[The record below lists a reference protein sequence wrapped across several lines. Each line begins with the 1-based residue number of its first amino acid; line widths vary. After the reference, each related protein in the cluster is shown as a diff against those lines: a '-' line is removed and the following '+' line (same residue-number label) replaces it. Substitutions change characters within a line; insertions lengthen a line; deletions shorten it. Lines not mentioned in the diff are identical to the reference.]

1 LHSQSSDKKPSQ
13 AVAVIIPFYYKESVD
28 YLQESI
34 DSMVQQETEADVRIY
49 LGIDGPS
56 NPQIDQFLAQNRKKL
71 YKVIHNDQPNGV
83 SVILNKLIDALEDEQ
98 FIFRHDADDVAL
110 PGRVQAQL
118 DFLKVHPEVDVC
130 GGSIIESDFKE
141 GGYRQV
147 INYPLT
153 HDEIVRTFHRRSPVA
168 HPACCFRVEVFK
180 KGYRYPVEAL
190 YNEDLGLWLIL
201 ITNGIRF
208 SNMLEPLIEFRI
220 EPDFYRKRGYPKAV
234 IEFHLFWESLD
245 KLGKSNM
252 SKIFPI
258 LRFMFRVTPNWV
270 KKIGYRSGF
279 RRLL

>member
-1 LHSQSSDKKPSQ
+1 MN
-13 AVAVIIPFYYKESVD
+13 

-34 DSMVQQETEADVRIY
+34 DSMVQQETDADVRIY
-49 LGIDGPS
+49 LGVDGPC
-56 NPQIDQFLAQNRKKL
+56 NAQIEEYLTQNRKKL
-71 YKVIHNDQPNGV
+71 FKVIHNDQPNGV

-147 INYPLT
+147 INYPLS
-153 HDEIVRTFHRRSPVA
+153 HDEIVRTFHRRSPIA
-168 HPACCFRVEVFK
+168 HPACCFRVEVFN
-180 KGYRYPVEAL
+180 KGYHYPIEAL

-201 ITNGIRF
+201 ITNGVRF
-208 SNMLEPLIEFRI
+208 ANIMDPLIEFRI
-220 EPDFYRKRGYPKAV
+220 APDFYRKRGYKKATV
-234 IEFHLFWESLD
+234 EFRLYWESLEQ
-245 KLGKSNM
+245 LRKSHI

-258 LRFMFRVTPNWV
+258 LRFLFRVTPNWV
-270 KKIGYRSGF
+270 KKMGYRSGF

>member
-1 LHSQSSDKKPSQ
+1 
-13 AVAVIIPFYYKESVD
+13 
-28 YLQESI
+28 
-34 DSMVQQETEADVRIY
+34 MVQQETKTDVRIY

-56 NPQIDQFLAQNRKKL
+56 NAQIDEFLAKNRKNL

-83 SVILNKLIDALEDEQ
+83 SVILNKLIDTLEDEL
-98 FIFRHDADDVAL
+98 FVFRHDADDVAL

-118 DFLKVHPEVDVC
+118 AFLKVHPEVDVC

-168 HPACCFRVEVFK
+168 HPACCFRVEIFK

-201 ITNGIRF
+201 ITNGVRF
-208 SNMLEPLIEFRI
+208 ANMPKPLIEFRI
-220 EPDFYRKRGYPKAV
+220 EPEFYKKRGYEKAT
-234 IEFHLFWESLD
+234 IEFRLYWKSLGQFKKNHL
-245 KLGKSNM
+245 
-252 SKIFPI
+252 SKIFP
-258 LRFMFRVTPNWV
+258 LMRYLFRITPNWV
-270 KKIGYRSGF
+270 KKMGYRSGF